1 MSVKEKFYKATLKK
15 TTTFLT
21 KIILIYLLL
30 TSIAYA
36 DLKKDLI
43 NKLILTETLTFDFI
57 QKIDE
62 KEEIGNCFIKYPLL
76 IKCNYQ
82 NNKQKTLVSNGKTV
96 AVIKKKYKKI
106 YYYPLKST
114 PLFIILD
121 KKKIL
126 NLMTSNEPSKIG
138 SDIVEFEFID
148 KKSNKLKIFFD
159 KNTLDLKGWKTKD
172 AYSNNV
178 SFIIS
183 NLKTNNQI
191 IDDFFK
197 IPKENDL

>member
-1 MSVKEKFYKATLKK
+1 MKCEYPKK
-15 TTTFLT
+15 
-21 KIILIYLLL
+21 KKSII
-30 TSIAYA
+30 A
-36 DLKKDLI
+36 
-43 NKLILTETLTFDFI
+43 
-57 QKIDE
+57 
-62 KEEIGNCFIKYPLL
+62 
-76 IKCNYQ
+76 
-82 NNKQKTLVSNGKTV
+82 NGKKFAIV
-96 AVIKKKYKKI
+96 KRRYKKI

-126 NLMTSNEPSKIG
+126 NFMTNNEPSKIG

-159 KNTLDLKGWKTKD
+159 KNTLDLRGWKTKD

-178 SFIIS
+178 SFIIN

>member
-1 MSVKEKFYKATLKK
+1 MSVKERFYKPTVKIK
-15 TTTFLT
+15 TIFLV
-21 KIILIYLLL
+21 KIIIFYLLF
-30 TSIAYA
+30 TNIAYA
-36 DLKKDLI
+36 DLKKNLI
-43 NKLILTETLTFDFI
+43 NKLILTETLTFDFK

-82 NNKQKTLVSNGKTV
+82 NNKQKTLISNGKTV
-96 AVIKKKYKKI
+96 AIIKKKYKKI

-121 KKKIL
+121 KEKVL
-126 NLMTSNEPSKIG
+126 NLITNNEPSEI
-138 SDIVEFEFID
+138 DLNVIEFEFID

-159 KNTLDLKGWKTKD
+159 KNTLELKGWQTKD

-178 SFIIS
+178 SFIIN

-191 IDDFFK
+191 VDNFFK
-197 IPKENDL
+197 IPKEEDL